1 MRGIRRSPVHS
12 LHKGPVTRKIF
23 PFYDVIIPTFQVHIG
38 AVVFSS
44 KTRVEFNLA
53 NGVNLDT
60 IIANIDKIKY
70 DKRSTNI
77 AGGLQT
83 ARTHVFGKAGDRSDV
98 PNTAILITDGV
109 PNIKKRYTLREA
121 EALKKV
127 ASIVT
132 LGVTPDVDEKQ
143 LAQIASDPKFFIMAD
158 DFTKMRDVVKKL
170 GSLSCEA
177 IKPKGKEERCWWLNS
192 LAPGRFKKK

>member
-1 MRGIRRSPVHS
+1 M
-12 LHKGPVTRKIF
+12 IF
-23 PFYDVIIPTFQVHIG
+23 TVLADVDPLFQVHIG

-44 KTRVEFNLA
+44 RTRVEFNLA
-53 NGVNLDT
+53 NGDDLNNVLV
-60 IIANIDKIKY
+60 NIDRIKY

-83 ARTHVFGKAGDRSDV
+83 ARTDVFGREGDRDDV

-109 PNIKKRYTLREA
+109 PNIKKRYTLKEA

-127 ASIVT
+127 ASVVT

-143 LAQIASDPKFFIMAD
+143 LAQIASDPKLFIMAD

-170 GSLSCEA
+170 ASLSCDTV
-177 IKPKGKEERCWWLNS
+177 KPKGNRKRCWWMNCSYQNDATKLWFIKALNDC
-192 LAPGRFKKK
+192 L